1 MLFSFDTSSLLNG
14 RRDLL
19 PPSVFGSVWQ
29 QIEVA
34 IADGEVRAVDV
45 VRDELSKRDDE
56 VLGWV
61 RMQDGLFVPLD
72 EEIQRATTEVLDAH
86 PKLMGR
92 GGGRNE
98 ADPFVIALAITAG
111 ATVVTEETK
120 SGNLGKPRIP
130 DACDALG
137 VPWTGIVGFLQEQ
150 GYSF

>member
-1 MLFSFDTSSLLNG
+1 VLYSFDTSSLLNG

-19 PPSVFGSVWQ
+19 PPNVFGSVWQ

-34 IADGEVRAVDV
+34 IVDGEVRAIDV

-56 VLGWV
+56 VLQWV
-61 RMQDGLFVPLD
+61 KTQHGLFVPLD
-72 EEIQRATTEVLDAH
+72 EGVQRATTDVLDAH
-86 PKLMGR
+86 PKLMGH

-98 ADPFVIALAITAG
+98 ADPFVIALAITTG

-120 SGNLGKPRIP
+120 SGNLAKPRIP
-130 DACDALG
+130 DVCGALG
-137 VPWTGIVGFLQEQ
+137 VPCCGLIGFLQQQ